1 MDGGFQLPVSRDDI
15 ERKAQELVSAV
26 DDTAAS
32 AKNKA
37 ILAAAAIGG
46 VVVAAFIIGRRRGSR
61 NKTVV
66 EVYKV

>member
-1 MDGGFQLPVSRDDI
+1 MTVSREDI
-15 ERKAQELVSAV
+15 EAKARQLADAV
-26 DDTAAS
+26 DETKDS
-32 AKNKA
+32 VQNKA
-37 ILAAAAIGG
+37 VIAAGAAVA